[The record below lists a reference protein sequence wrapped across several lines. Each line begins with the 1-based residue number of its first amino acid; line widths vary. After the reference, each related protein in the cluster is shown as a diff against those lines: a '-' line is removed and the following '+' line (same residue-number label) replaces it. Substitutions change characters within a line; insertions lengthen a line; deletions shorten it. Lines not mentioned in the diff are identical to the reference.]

1 MKPLLVVA
9 GVSGSGKSTIGEL
22 LAESLGVPFADADDL
37 HPAENVRKMAA
48 GHPLDDEDRWP
59 WLHRVGDVLAA
70 AEETGLV
77 VACSALK
84 RAYREAILVAEPR
97 TRFILLDGSRE
108 LLEQRMRHRHG
119 HFMPAT
125 LLDSQLAT
133 LEPLEP
139 DEPGITVGID
149 QSPERIVAE
158 TRAKLAPL

>member
-48 GHPLDDEDRWP
+48 GHPLDDEDRRP
-59 WLHRVGDVLAA
+59 WLQRVGETLAA
-70 AEETGLV
+70 AEGTGLV
-77 VACSALK
+77 IACSALK
-84 RAYREAILVAEPR
+84 RAYREAILAAEPR
-97 TRFILLDGSRE
+97 ARFVLLDGSRV
-108 LLEQRMRHRHG
+108 LLEQRMQHRHG

>member
-1 MKPLLVVA
+1 V
-9 GVSGSGKSTIGEL
+9 I
-22 LAESLGVPFADADDL
+22 
-37 HPAENVRKMAA
+37 
-48 GHPLDDEDRWP
+48 
-59 WLHRVGDVLAA
+59 
-70 AEETGLV
+70 
-77 VACSALK
+77 ACSALK
-84 RAYREAILVAEPR
+84 RAYREAILAAEPR
-97 TRFILLDGSRE
+97 ARFVLLDGSRV
-108 LLEQRMRHRHG
+108 LLEQRMQHRHG

>member
-9 GVSGSGKSTIGEL
+9 GVSGSGKSTVGEL

-108 LLEQRMRHRHG
+108 LLEQRMQHRHG

>member
-84 RAYREAILVAEPR
+84 RAYREAILAAEPR
-97 TRFILLDGSRE
+97 ARFVLLDGSRV
-108 LLEQRMRHRHG
+108 LLEQRMQHRHG

>member
-9 GVSGSGKSTIGEL
+9 GVSGSGKSTVGEL

-48 GHPLDDEDRWP
+48 GHPLDDEDRRP
-59 WLHRVGDVLAA
+59 WLQRVGETLAA
-70 AEETGLV
+70 AEGTGLV
-77 VACSALK
+77 IACSALK

-108 LLEQRMRHRHG
+108 LLEQRMQHRHG